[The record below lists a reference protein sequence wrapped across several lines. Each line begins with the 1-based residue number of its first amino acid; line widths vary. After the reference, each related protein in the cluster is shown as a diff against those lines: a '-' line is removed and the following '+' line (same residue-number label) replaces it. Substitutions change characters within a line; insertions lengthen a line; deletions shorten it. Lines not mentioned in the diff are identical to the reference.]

1 MENCG
6 VGKLSVCFLH
16 RWLSSQGTREVEERA
31 HEDAPSRQQILFV
44 PVLQKHLGGFSP
56 KIDVLAFLLCLLE
69 TTACLSSWSVPE
81 DADSR
86 GLGLSARLLVGLG
99 LDSVQG
105 RHPQEME
112 MQRGEGSGGSFPC
125 FL

>member
-1 MENCG
+1 MRMPHPG
-6 VGKLSVCFLH
+6 SRFYLSLCF
-16 RWLSSQGTREVEERA
+16 RSTW
-31 HEDAPSRQQILFV
+31 
-44 PVLQKHLGGFSP
+44 GGFSP